1 MEKIFLNK
9 TWLNTDE
16 TALYLGK
23 TRNAVWLLV
32 SKGTLIKRKW
42 NRRLYFKRAELDQ
55 LLETSFL

>member
-1 MEKIFLNK
+1 MEKTFLNK

-16 TALYLGK
+16 AALYLGT

-32 SKGTLIKRKW
+32 SKGILIKRKW

-55 LLETSFL
+55 LLEASFS